1 MGDIFCTNIEYL
13 AWFKLKKTGR
23 GIILEPKVSFG
34 THNFIKG
41 LVIIVLWCDI
51 KREREREIRTQWL
64 DGKFIKGLSL
74 IKLGAKEERWRRDKL
89 VTTRANRCKYR

>member
-34 THNFIKG
+34 THNF
-41 LVIIVLWCDI
+41 
-51 KREREREIRTQWL
+51 
-64 DGKFIKGLSL
+64 
-74 IKLGAKEERWRRDKL
+74 
-89 VTTRANRCKYR
+89 